1 MLYRLSVP
9 MVRKMHGTTRIALSV
24 SNWPPTIS
32 RSASPTIRWR
42 SSTSGTTGR
51 PKGVVI
57 THRGIT
63 HNVMN
68 MALMMRRGMLI
79 ASTPPAIQQRQSA
92 GLLGTH
98 LFHIGGIAAI
108 VNSALTGTKIVM
120 LHKWDVDDVLRLG
133 KAEQV
138 TGLGGVP
145 TMVRKMLSHPTSVI
159 SPAR

>member
-1 MLYRLSVP
+1 MIVADSSVSADFRKVAVLYRLSVP

-32 RSASPTIRWR
+32 RSAAGDPVAILY
-42 SSTSGTTGR
+42 TSGTTGR

-63 HNVMN
+63 NGCDEHGADDAPRHADRVD
-68 MALMMRRGMLI
+68 AAGDTAPERF
-79 ASTPPAIQQRQSA
+79 

-120 LHKWDVDDVLRLG
+120 LPQMGR
-133 KAEQV
+133 
-138 TGLGGVP
+138 
-145 TMVRKMLSHPTSVI
+145 R
-159 SPAR
+159 